1 MRKLSFISVLFALS
15 LQAFAVEPDANSLL
29 ADSARS
35 LDFRAHQS
43 LGIGIQHLALL
54 LQAGP
59 RELFRKDTLA
69 QNGSWVLLKELE
81 SKGFVTVRETSMPGE
96 PQGSSAVII
105 SPTAKGQA
113 VLAALRGK

>member
-1 MRKLSFISVLFALS
+1 MRKLHFVPVLVALS
-15 LQAFAVEPDANSLL
+15 LQAFAVEPDANALV
-29 ADSARS
+29 AESARS
-35 LDFRAHQS
+35 LDLRAHQS
-43 LGIGIQHLALL
+43 LGVGIQHLALL

-59 RELFRKDTLA
+59 GEFFRKDTLE
-69 QNGSWVLLKELE
+69 QNGSWALLKELE

-96 PQGSSAVII
+96 RQGGSAVVI